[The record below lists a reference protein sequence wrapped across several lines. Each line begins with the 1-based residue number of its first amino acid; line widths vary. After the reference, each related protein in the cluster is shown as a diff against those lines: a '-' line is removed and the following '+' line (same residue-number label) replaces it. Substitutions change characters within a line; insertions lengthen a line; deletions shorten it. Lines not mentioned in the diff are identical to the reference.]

1 MDIRAANLWRRA
13 RVLLMVGAL
22 LFTWAGVASA
32 QVKIG
37 IVDLNRAM
45 RQSTAGKA
53 ALASLKKTGEGLRIQ
68 LTAKSGSL
76 RRMEQ
81 NLLKM
86 RQDLQQKGLLFSEDV
101 RRQKE
106 DELVRKERG
115 FVRSRDD
122 LVRLRREAE
131 ADFERERRRVIRKVR
146 TELRDVVL
154 QMAKKQKITLILQRS
169 VVLFYDSEQVDL
181 TDKVIEAY
189 DKAKR

>member
-22 LFTWAGVASA
+22 LFTWAGAASA
-32 QVKIG
+32 QIKIG

-53 ALASLKKTGEGLRIQ
+53 ALASLKKIGESLRTQ
-68 LTAKSGSL
+68 LTAKSESL

-81 NLLKM
+81 NLLKT

-106 DELVRKERG
+106 DELVRKERE
-115 FVRSRDD
+115 FVRSRDE

-131 ADFERERRRVIRKVR
+131 TDFERERRRVIRKVR

-154 QMAKKQKITLILQRS
+154 QMAKRQKITLILQRS

-181 TDKVIEAY
+181 TDKVIEDY